1 MRVVVGVGG
10 NALLRRGETPTVA
23 NQRRNVDAAT
33 AALAP
38 VVEAH
43 DVVLTHGNGPQ
54 VGLLALQDAA
64 GDPEL
69 SQPLD
74 ALGAQTEGLIGH
86 VLAASLRTRLPDTEL
101 AVILTQVRVDADDPA
116 FGAPSKPIGPVYD
129 EATARR
135 LATAR
140 GWSIGEDT
148 GGWRRTVPSPVP
160 VEVLELPTIRRL
172 ADAGVTLICGGGG
185 GIPVTRDASGA
196 LHGVEAVVDKD
207 ATSRLLA
214 EALDAEL
221 LLFLTDVDGVYRGFG
236 TPDEERIEQISAR
249 ELAALAEELPA
260 GSIGPKARACAEFVQ
275 RTGGRAAIG
284 ALETAAQIVAGRA
297 GTRVH
302 P

>member
-38 VVEAH
+38 VVQAH

-86 VLAASLRTRLPDTEL
+86 VLAASLRTCLPDTEL
-101 AVILTQVRVDADDPA
+101 AVLLTQVRVDGDDPA
-116 FGAPSKPIGPVYD
+116 FGAPAKPIGPVYD

-140 GWSIGEDT
+140 GWSVAEDT
-148 GGWRRTVPSPVP
+148 GGWRRTVPSPRP
-160 VEVLELPTIRRL
+160 LEVLELPTIRRL

-214 EALDAEL
+214 EALDADL
-221 LLFLTDVDGVYRGFG
+221 LLFLTDVDGVYRSFG
-236 TPDEERIEQISAR
+236 TADEERIEQISAG
-249 ELAALAEELPA
+249 ELAALADELPA
-260 GSIGPKARACAEFVQ
+260 GSIGPKARACAEFV
-275 RTGGRAAIG
+275 RSTGGRAAIG
-284 ALETAAQIVAGRA
+284 ALEAAAAIVAGRA
-297 GTRVH
+297 GTRIV